1 MRIGLVVIDEDPVVA
16 LRVAKAAD
24 RAGIH
29 SIWTIDYY
37 NRASLAR
44 AAAFAAAT
52 ERVRVGT
59 SVTPLFARAPL
70 ATAAAVADIQRLS
83 GGRFVFGVGSST
95 RRMNQDWYGV
105 DLDHPA
111 PRLGE
116 RIRLVRELI
125 RHGSGSFRFEGR
137 FDRAVLAHF
146 DHVTEPTDVP
156 VLAAGVGPAMVA
168 AAGSHA
174 DGFVGHPI
182 ASVAYLRDHARPRLA
197 ERVAA
202 RGGAPSDFLV
212 TTQIIASAADDVDAA
227 RRAAAAQVGFYA
239 TVKGYDPLFP
249 DGEFAGERQAARAAF
264 AQGDA
269 VAVAGVALPM
279 TDDRAVY
286 GTGDDVAKQLAR
298 YADTVDWALLYPP
311 HFGVSPEAITANEY
325 ALIEVASCWQS

>member
-1 MRIGLVVIDEDPVVA
+1 MRIGLVVIDEDPAVA

-111 PRLGE
+111 PRLAE

-125 RHGSGSFRFEGR
+125 RHHSGPFRFEGR

-168 AAGSHA
+168 AAGRAA

-197 ERVAA
+197 DSGA
-202 RGGAPSDFLV
+202 RDGFLV
-212 TTQIIASAADDVDAA
+212 TTQIIASAADDVATA
-227 RRAAAAQVGFYA
+227 RAAAAAQVGFYA

-249 DGEFAGERQAARAAF
+249 DGGFAAERQAARAAF
-264 AQGDA
+264 ARGDA
-269 VAVAGVALPM
+269 AAVAAAARPM

-311 HFGVSPEAITANEY
+311 HFGVPPEAITANEY